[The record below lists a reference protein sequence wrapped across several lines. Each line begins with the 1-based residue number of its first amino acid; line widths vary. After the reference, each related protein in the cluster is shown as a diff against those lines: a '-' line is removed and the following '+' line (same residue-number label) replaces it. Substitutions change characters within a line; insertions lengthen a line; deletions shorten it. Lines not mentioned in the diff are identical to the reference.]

1 MAALTFSQSLFLL
14 VEEKMK
20 YVATKLSYL
29 AICKA
34 LIFLTFNPT
43 FRVEQFCM
51 CFKSVLYHI

>member
-1 MAALTFSQSLFLL
+1 MAVLIFSQSLFLL

-34 LIFLTFNPT
+34 LILLTFNPT
-43 FRVEQFCM
+43 FHVDQLCM
-51 CFKSVLYHI
+51 CFKSVLYRI